1 MRHAN
6 NFDLIRLGA
15 ALLVLIGHAY
25 ALRGLAYDP
34 LQAWTG
40 LGSGGW
46 GVFTFFA
53 ISGYLVARSWEADP
67 HPLRYAARRAL
78 RIYPGLIVVTLLA
91 AFVLG
96 PLMTALPLSEY
107 FSHKGVY
114 AYLTTMTGFKI
125 GHVLPGVFDGN
136 WYPGRVNGSLWT
148 LPRELKLYLIAPL
161 AWIGAQRLGRWSL
174 LAAWAALFA
183 VDQGIWPEYRPLL
196 AFSTYFMLGMAIA
209 ALPPAALPTIT
220 GVGVLALLGCLV
232 FRGVD
237 ARYFTA
243 VAIPCLAIGLGSRPA
258 LVPALGRIGDL
269 SYGAY
274 IYAFPVQQIIMAL
287 WPQLPLWATLLAPI
301 PPVLLLAWLSW
312 RWVERPALA
321 LKPRKPDAEAAAG
334 AGWSSAPAPAWA
346 EPRGA
351 PAALA
356 DPVSAPS
363 SSRSA

>member
-1 MRHAN
+1 MRRAN

-15 ALLVLIGHAY
+15 ALLVLISHAC
-25 ALRGLAYDP
+25 ALRGLSCDP

-78 RIYPGLIVVTLLA
+78 RIYPGLVVVTLLT

-96 PLMTALPLSEY
+96 PLMTALPLGEY
-107 FSHKGVY
+107 FTHQGVY

-125 GHVLPGVFDGN
+125 AHVLPGVFDGN
-136 WYPGRVNGSLWT
+136 WYPSRVNGSLWT
-148 LPRELKLYLIAPL
+148 IPRELKLYCLAPI
-161 AWIGAQRLGRWSL
+161 AWIIARRLGRWSL
-174 LAAWAALFA
+174 LAAWGALFA
-183 VDQGIWPEYRPLL
+183 FDQGVWPEYRPLL
-196 AFSTYFMLGMAIA
+196 EFSTYFVLGMFIA
-209 ALPPAALPTIT
+209 ALPAAALP
-220 GVGVLALLGCLV
+220 GVAAVGALAALGCLV

-258 LVPALGRIGDL
+258 LFPALSRIGDL
-269 SYGAY
+269 SYGTY

-287 WPQLPLWATLLAPI
+287 WPHLPLWATLLAPI
-301 PPVLLLAWLSW
+301 PPVFLLAWLSW
-312 RWVERPALA
+312 TLVERPALA
-321 LKPRKPDAEAAAG
+321 LKPRKAEAAAG
-334 AGWSSAPAPAWA
+334 GETSPDP
-346 EPRGA
+346 
-351 PAALA
+351 ALA
-356 DPVSAPS
+356 GAAVGDPVSAPS
-363 SSRSA
+363 SSRWA